1 MKWFKNLLNKYY
13 FSKLMKKYKGEL
25 FEGFGVVKIFG
36 KTIIFTCNSVT
47 RDVSILKNNTITIN
61 GIEVHLELEE
71 NNGE

>member
-1 MKWFKNLLNKYY
+1 MKWLKNLLNKYY

-47 RDVSILKNNTITIN
+47 RDVSILKKQYHYYKWNRGTS
-61 GIEVHLELEE
+61 GV
-71 NNGE
+71 GGK